1 MIGNRP
7 KLGRICFGMSVVEIV
22 RGMIGNTASGV
33 ECTALCG

>member
-1 MIGNRP
+1 MIDNRP

-22 RGMIGNTASGV
+22 RGMMGSIASGV